1 MCTKISIIVPV
12 YDSMSDM
19 ETILESID
27 KQSFKERE
35 VILVNLGNS
44 KRALDKTKQHSDI
57 TLKQHIE
64 ETDNFFEE
72 IQGKFIIFWNSSLSY
87 EEQFLETM
95 MRAAAKYEKAGAIVC
110 NRNQEVQFSTNTDYR
125 YLHQTQGFGNWFLLH
140 CKFQVP
146 AVSLSTS

>member
-44 KRALDKTKQHSDI
+44 KRALDKTKAAFRYH
-57 TLKQHIE
+57 T
-64 ETDNFFEE
+64 ETA
-72 IQGKFIIFWNSSLSY
+72 Y
-87 EEQFLETM
+87 
-95 MRAAAKYEKAGAIVC
+95 
-110 NRNQEVQFSTNTDYR
+110 
-125 YLHQTQGFGNWFLLH
+125 
-140 CKFQVP
+140 
-146 AVSLSTS
+146 

>member
-57 TLKQHIE
+57 TLK
-64 ETDNFFEE
+64 
-72 IQGKFIIFWNSSLSY
+72 
-87 EEQFLETM
+87 
-95 MRAAAKYEKAGAIVC
+95 
-110 NRNQEVQFSTNTDYR
+110 
-125 YLHQTQGFGNWFLLH
+125 
-140 CKFQVP
+140 
-146 AVSLSTS
+146 

>member
-110 NRNQEVQFSTNTDYR
+110 NRNQEVPFSVSEQSSQILELAGISLYDI
-125 YLHQTQGFGNWFLLH
+125 LLRKDTAIKMMWH
-140 CKFQVP
+140 HG
-146 AVSLSTS
+146 

>member
-64 ETDNFFEE
+64 ETDTLPLYT
-72 IQGKFIIFWNSSLSY
+72 SSYSDKSDISGHY
-87 EEQFLETM
+87 
-95 MRAAAKYEKAGAIVC
+95 
-110 NRNQEVQFSTNTDYR
+110 RNNT
-125 YLHQTQGFGNWFLLH
+125 LL
-140 CKFQVP
+140 P
-146 AVSLSTS
+146 